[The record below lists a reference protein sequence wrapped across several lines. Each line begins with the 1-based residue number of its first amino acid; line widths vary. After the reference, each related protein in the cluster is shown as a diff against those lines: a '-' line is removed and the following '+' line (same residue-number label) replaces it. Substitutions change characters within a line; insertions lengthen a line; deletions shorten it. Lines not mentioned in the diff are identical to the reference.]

1 MAKKILM
8 PNPWLT
14 ITSIPLVAQ
23 CDEQYFIR
31 KYGSVTNYERW
42 VNSKYPV
49 ADLTFSCLPE
59 PFSGNP
65 NSKVFCLNKNPGKP
79 DSCFTGEPA
88 FEAATIRNLQLLS
101 PNCFWAENYPN
112 KCGKLHDGVRWLTM
126 RTNTLEKMLGRHPD
140 IFFIEYFP
148 YHSTQGFP
156 FPEGLPSYGFSNM
169 LIEQAI
175 LQNKLIVI
183 MRERGNWL
191 KRIPSLIGYN
201 NLAYLKAAQGGYLT
215 SPNLIWARTGKNF
228 TTKDILTY
236 F

>member
-14 ITSIPLVAQ
+14 ITPIPHVAQ

-31 KYGSVTNYERW
+31 KYGSVSDYESW
-42 VNSKYPV
+42 VNSTYPASV
-49 ADLTFSCLPE
+49 LTFSCLPE

-79 DSCFTGEPA
+79 DSCFVGEHT
-88 FEAATIRNLQLLS
+88 FEAATINNLQLLS
-101 PNCFWAENYPN
+101 PNCFWAESFPN
-112 KCGKLHDGVRWLTM
+112 KCGKLHDGVRWLAM
-126 RTNTLEKMLGRHPD
+126 RTNTLEKMLGRHPN

-156 FPEGLPSYGFSNM
+156 FPKKLPSYEFSNM
-169 LIEQAI
+169 LVEQAI
-175 LQNKLIVI
+175 RQNKLIII
-183 MRERGNWL
+183 MREKTNWL
-191 KRIPSLIGYN
+191 KRIPGLHGYG
-201 NLAYLKAAQGGYLT
+201 NLVYLKCAQGGYLT
-215 SPNLIWARTGKNF
+215 PQNLIWAKNGKSLTN
-228 TTKDILTY
+228 KDIQTY